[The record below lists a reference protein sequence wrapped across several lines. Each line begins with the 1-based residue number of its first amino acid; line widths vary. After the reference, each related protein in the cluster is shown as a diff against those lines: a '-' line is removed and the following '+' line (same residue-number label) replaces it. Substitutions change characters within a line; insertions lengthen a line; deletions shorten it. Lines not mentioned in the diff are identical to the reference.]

1 MRATLTHFTPLA
13 DHGLNRKT
21 SAGCA
26 HNGVVSDPLA
36 GFVGFAMALREA
48 GLPCDAHRVQAYL
61 AAVGQVDLADAE
73 QLYWAGRLTL
83 CSDPDDLPRYD
94 AAFDG
99 WFTADDPGPRRRSRV
114 KVPQRARIAALAATS
129 PGEGES
135 SAEPDQLR
143 VAASQA
149 EVLRHRDL
157 SELTTAERVHLRE
170 LLAKLRPSLPLRSSQ
185 RRRAAR
191 RGTLDASRTLRAM
204 LAGGGEPRR
213 LAYRRR
219 GAKPRR
225 LVLLI
230 DISGSMGP
238 YADALLRFAH
248 VVARHAPGRVEV
260 FTLGTRLTRVSRQ
273 LRLRDPEHAML
284 AAAAAVP
291 DFAGGTRLG
300 ETMKVFLDRWGQ
312 RGVARRSVVTVFSD
326 GWERGDVGLLAE
338 QLARLRRLA
347 HVVFWVN
354 PHAGVAN
361 YTPIQSGIV
370 AALPYLDR
378 LLAGHSLA
386 TLEQLLVEIAD
397 A

>member
-1 MRATLTHFTPLA
+1 M
-13 DHGLNRKT
+13 G
-21 SAGCA
+21 G
-26 HNGVVSDPLA
+26 VSDPLA
-36 GFVGFAMALREA
+36 GFVGFAVVLREA
-48 GLPCDAHRVQAYL
+48 GVPCDAHRVQAYL
-61 AAVGQVDLADAE
+61 EAVRQVDLAGSK

-83 CSDPDDLPRYD
+83 CSGPDDIPRYD
-94 AAFDG
+94 AAFDS
-99 WFTADDPGPRRRSRV
+99 WFTAADTRPRRRGQV
-114 KVPQRARIAALAATS
+114 KVPRRARIAALTET

-135 SAEPDQLR
+135 RAEPDRLR
-143 VAASQA
+143 VAAS
-149 EVLRHRDL
+149 EDEILRHRDL
-157 SELTTAERVHLRE
+157 AQLTPAERVHLRE
-170 LLAKLRPSLPLRSSQ
+170 LLAKLSPSLPLRSSP
-185 RRRAAR
+185 RHRVAR
-191 RGTLDASRTLRAM
+191 RGTLDPSRTLRAM
-204 LAGGGEPRR
+204 LTGGGEPVR
-213 LAYRRR
+213 LTYRRR
-219 GAKPRR
+219 GVKPRR

-230 DISGSMGP
+230 DVSGSMGP

-248 VVARHAPGRVEV
+248 VVARRAPGRVEV

-273 LRLRDPEHAML
+273 LWLRDPEHAML

-300 ETMKVFLDRWGQ
+300 ETMRAFLDRWGQ

-326 GWERGDVGLLAE
+326 GWERGDPGLLGE

-354 PHAGVAN
+354 PHAGRTGYAPV
-361 YTPIQSGIV
+361 QSGIV

>member
-1 MRATLTHFTPLA
+1 M
-13 DHGLNRKT
+13 
-21 SAGCA
+21 
-26 HNGVVSDPLA
+26 SDPLA
-36 GFVGFAMALREA
+36 GFVGFAVALREA

-61 AAVGQVDLADAE
+61 EAVGQVDLSDSE

-94 AAFDG
+94 AAFDS
-99 WFTADDPGPRRRSRV
+99 WFTAAETRPRRRSRV
-114 KVPQRARIAALAATS
+114 KVPQRAKIATLAETP
-129 PGEGES
+129 PGEGQS
-135 SAEPDQLR
+135 RAEPDRLR
-143 VAASQA
+143 VAASED

-157 SELTTAERVHLRE
+157 AQLTAAERVHLRE
-170 LLAKLRPSLPLRSSQ
+170 LLAKLRPSLPLRSSP
-185 RRRAAR
+185 RRRPAR
-191 RGTLDASRTLRAM
+191 RGALDPSRTLRAM
-204 LAGGGEPRR
+204 LAGGGEPVR

-219 GAKPRR
+219 SAKPRS

-230 DISGSMGP
+230 DVSGSMGP

-260 FTLGTRLTRVSRQ
+260 FTLGTRLTRVSRR

-300 ETMKVFLDRWGQ
+300 ETMRAFLDRWGQ

-326 GWERGDVGLLAE
+326 GWERGDPGLLAE

-354 PHAGVAN
+354 PHAGRAGYAPV
-361 YTPIQSGIV
+361 QSGIV

>member
-1 MRATLTHFTPLA
+1 M
-13 DHGLNRKT
+13 
-21 SAGCA
+21 
-26 HNGVVSDPLA
+26 SDPLA
-36 GFVGFAMALREA
+36 GFVGFAEALREA
-48 GLPCDAHRVQAYL
+48 GLPCDAHRIQAYL
-61 AAVGQVDLADAE
+61 SAVGEVDLADPE

-83 CSDPDDLPRYD
+83 CADPDDLPHYD
-94 AAFDG
+94 TAFDS
-99 WFTADDPGPRRRSRV
+99 WFTEAETGPRRRGREAPP
-114 KVPQRARIAALAATS
+114 KRARIAALAQA
-129 PGEGES
+129 PAQGES
-135 SAEPDQLR
+135 GAEPDQLR
-143 VAASQA
+143 VAAS
-149 EVLRHRDL
+149 EDEILRHRDL
-157 SELTTAERVHLRE
+157 AELTVAERAHLRE
-170 LLAKLRPSLPLRSSQ
+170 LLAKLRPALPLRTSP

-191 RGTLDASRTLRAM
+191 RGKLDPSRTLRAM
-204 LAGGGEPRR
+204 LAGGGEPVR

-225 LVLLI
+225 LVFLI
-230 DISGSMGP
+230 DVSGSMGP

-248 VVARHAPGRVEV
+248 VVTRRAPGRVEV

-300 ETMKVFLDRWGQ
+300 ETLRAFLDRWGQ

-326 GWERGDVGLLAE
+326 GWERGDPGLLGE

-347 HVVFWVN
+347 HAVFWVN
-354 PHAGVAN
+354 PHAGRAGYAPV
-361 YTPIQSGIV
+361 QSGIV

-386 TLEQLLVEIAD
+386 TLERLLLEIAD